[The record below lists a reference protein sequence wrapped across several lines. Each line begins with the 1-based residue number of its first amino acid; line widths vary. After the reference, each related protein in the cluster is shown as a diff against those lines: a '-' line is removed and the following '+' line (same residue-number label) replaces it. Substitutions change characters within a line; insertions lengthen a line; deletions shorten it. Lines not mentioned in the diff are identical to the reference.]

1 MEYASENEQV
11 TSSELVRA
19 FGLWQERAS
28 RHPVYVVHRGRPRLV
43 LLSIEIM
50 DALCSRTETPEVS
63 SEEQVAA
70 LIDNYEEAVILL
82 DHSAIITHV
91 NRAGRARF
99 TSAKEGRPL
108 ADLSGRGSA
117 LIGSTVKRVIK
128 SGTSETLHISSPDRP
143 GRELTIA
150 IDAIPGGCM
159 VVARDATAVEELFD
173 SELGREAIVDAIE
186 ASGRTATF
194 RLNQR
199 ATLVEPRAAFA
210 AMIGATLE
218 HLHGTRLMALI
229 AVSDRQR
236 VSKMIEHVFDAGGSA
251 SEEIEFLVEGERK
264 QRAILSLAGART
276 AARRDEIAGTLSL
289 L

>member
-1 MEYASENEQV
+1 MEYASEHEQV
-11 TSSELVRA
+11 TASDLVRS
-19 FGLWQERAS
+19 FGLWQDRAA
-28 RHPVYVVHRGRPRLV
+28 RHPVYVVHRGRPKLV

-63 SEEQVAA
+63 SGDQVAA

-82 DHSAIITHV
+82 DPSAVITHV

-108 ADLSGRGSA
+108 ADLSRNGSA
-117 LIGSTVKRVIK
+117 LIGSTVKRVIQ
-128 SGTSETLHISSPDRP
+128 SGTSETLHISSPDRL
-143 GRELTIA
+143 GRELTIT

-173 SELGREAIVDAIE
+173 SELGREAILDAIE

-199 ATLVEPRAAFA
+199 AALVEPRAAFA

-218 HLHGTRLMALI
+218 HLPGTRLMALI
-229 AVSDRQR
+229 AVSDRKR
-236 VSKMIEHVFDAGGSA
+236 VSEMIEHVFDAGGSA
-251 SEEIEFLVEGERK
+251 SEEIEFLVEGGR
-264 QRAILSLAGART
+264 QQQAILSLAGART